1 MYGDLS
7 VASERDL
14 VAASLLPVAG
24 PEHAPRH
31 LLRDIAAAHDILP
44 THGAAR
50 HCGLLAAEVTDGVP
64 IAALPDPGRRKCVTK
79 KYLTKKIFTFLAA
92 SSPPD
97 RPGTLARTWRWTQ
110 CPQSRPS
117 SPGLSGDSSE
127 ILLETS
133 FAW

>member
-7 VASERDL
+7 VASERDLVAGTVLL

-79 KYLTKKIFTFLAA
+79 KYLTKKIFSKF
-92 SSPPD
+92 
-97 RPGTLARTWRWTQ
+97 
-110 CPQSRPS
+110 
-117 SPGLSGDSSE
+117 
-127 ILLETS
+127 
-133 FAW
+133 